1 MDPGAPPPPPAPAG
15 PSGGRTEA
23 PVRWGV
29 PDVLIAWVVG
39 VVAGLIV
46 GAPFVDADNEIPPAG
61 IAASLYAQNVG
72 IVVAL
77 HVIARM
83 KGRGS
88 LGADFGLR
96 LDLRSLWWVAVGV
109 GVAIVGNLLVLPLTD
124 LAGLDDSAQDV
135 VNKFEAAST
144 GVKALLFPGVVL
156 LAPIAEELLFRGALL
171 RSLQRHW
178 SPAMAVFV
186 SALVFAVIHLVDPD
200 TYYYLPAFLL
210 LGLVSGWRA
219 VVSGDLRQ
227 SIYLHAGFNL
237 VASLLIVT

>member
-1 MDPGAPPPPPAPAG
+1 VTTD
-15 PSGGRTEA
+15 A

-29 PDVLIAWVVG
+29 PDVLIAWAVG

-46 GAPFVDADNEIPPAG
+46 AAPFVDEANEIPPAG
-61 IAASLYAQNVG
+61 IAASVYAQNIAV
-72 IVVAL
+72 VVAL
-77 HVIARM
+77 AFIARM

-88 LGADFGLR
+88 LGTDFGFR
-96 LDLRSLWWVAVGV
+96 LDVRAIWWVAAGV
-109 GVAIVGNLLVLPLTD
+109 GVALLGNLFVLPLTE

-135 VNKFEAAST
+135 VNQFEAASPS
-144 GVKALLFPGVVL
+144 VRAIFFPGVVL

-178 SPAMAVFV
+178 SPGMAVFV
-186 SALVFAVIHLVDPD
+186 SAVVFSVIHLVDPD

-219 VVSGDLRQ
+219 VVSGNLTQ
-227 SIYLHAGFNL
+227 SIFLHAGFNL
-237 VASLLIVT
+237 VASILIVT

>member
-1 MDPGAPPPPPAPAG
+1 MDSRPAWTA
-15 PSGGRTEA
+15 S
-23 PVRWGV
+23 VRWGL
-29 PDVLIAWVVG
+29 PDVLIAWIAG
-39 VVAGLIV
+39 VVAGVIV
-46 GAPFVDADNEIPPAG
+46 AAPFVNAAGKVPPSG
-61 IAASLYAQNVG
+61 IAASLYAQNIG

-77 HVIARM
+77 VFIARM

-96 LDLRSLWWVAVGV
+96 VDAHVLRSLGWVAAGV
-109 GVAIVGNLLVLPLTD
+109 GVALVGNLLVLPLTE

-135 VNKFEAAST
+135 VNQFEAASPL
-144 GVKALLFPGVVL
+144 VKGLLFPGVVL

-171 RSLQRHW
+171 RALQRRW
-178 SPAMAVFV
+178 SPGMAVFV

-219 VVSGDLRQ
+219 VVSGSLTQ
-227 SIYLHAGFNL
+227 SIFLHAGFNL
-237 VASLLIVT
+237 VASILIVT